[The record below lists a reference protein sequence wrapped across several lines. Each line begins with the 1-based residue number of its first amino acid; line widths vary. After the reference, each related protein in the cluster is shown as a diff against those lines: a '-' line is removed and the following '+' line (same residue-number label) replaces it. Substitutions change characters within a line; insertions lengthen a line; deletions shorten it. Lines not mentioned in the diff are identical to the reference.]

1 MPPKNIQ
8 RQPQDV
14 TPATYAAIRPGT
26 PVVQLNPQEE
36 EVIHQAARQQGVNTA
51 EAMRRVAENLPPV
64 QQRQTVTEQSL
75 DRLERARELGL
86 TSDDKTD
93 PLNQVMRYGFYK
105 DLKKDMKR
113 GDEDRMST
121 REMMEMAILQRM
133 LPPADNGTQ
142 SGTTQFQQMM
152 SEMKA
157 ENEKQRQ
164 FYEQRLKE
172 QDEKIRDMIFEKRFR
187 TMEDNQAE
195 TVNDLSQ
202 QLADV
207 SQRMEL
213 YRNIPTNPS
222 PEEKKDAISHLEDL
236 GGQIERIKKALAPFG
251 IVQPSPSSPSSSVPS
266 VPGQDIYKKQDGSM
280 DYFRYSVDKLEST
293 IGKVTDAWQKK
304 TPDRKHVAETP
315 PPAET
320 HQTHQTEATY
330 RQLSPEEY
338 ADVLL
343 DKANPTPEEQQWL
356 NNYTAYLEKQRV
368 KLQPKTKVQ
377 QQPYIP
383 QTAPERQAVSEQPA
397 ATGCCICGSPEIY
410 QDGFCEQCWN
420 NQNRT
425 PEQPVEEQP
434 RKSVIDRLKEQE
446 EDELRRTRGLL

>member
-1 MPPKNIQ
+1 MPPPKNIQ

-36 EVIHQAARQQGVNTA
+36 EVINQAARQQGMNTA
-51 EAMRRVAENLPPV
+51 ETMRRVAENLPPV
-64 QQRQTVTEQSL
+64 QPRQTVTDQSL
-75 DRLERARELGL
+75 DKLERARELGL

-133 LPPADNGTQ
+133 LPPADNSAQ

-152 SEMKA
+152 NEMKA

-172 QDEKIRDMIFEKRFR
+172 QDEKIRDMIFEKRIR
-187 TMEDNQAE
+187 TMEDTQAE
-195 TVNDLSQ
+195 SVNNLSQ

-207 SQRMEL
+207 SQRIEL
-213 YRNIPTNPS
+213 YRNIPMNPS
-222 PEEKKDAISHLEDL
+222 PEEKKDAITHLEDI

-251 IVQPSPSSPSSSVPS
+251 ITSSLPSSSALS

-320 HQTHQTEATY
+320 HQTQQQEATY

-343 DKANPTPEEQQWL
+343 SKANPTPEEQQWL

-377 QQPYIP
+377 PYIP
-383 QTAPERQAVSEQPA
+383 QTAPERQAVSEPPG
-397 ATGCCICGSPEIY
+397 ATCRICGNPEIY
-410 QDGFCEQCWN
+410 QDGFCEPCWN

-425 PEQPVEEQP
+425 SEQPVDQP
-434 RKSVIDRLKEQE
+434 QPKRSVIDRLREQE

>member
-1 MPPKNIQ
+1 MPPKSIQ

-14 TPATYAAIRPGT
+14 TPATLSAIRPGT
-26 PVVQLNPQEE
+26 PVVPLNPQEE
-36 EVIHQAARQQGVNTA
+36 AALSEVARKQGVNTA
-51 EAMRRVAENLPPV
+51 EALRRVAESLPTEP
-64 QQRQTVTEQSL
+64 QKQTVTEQSL
-75 DRLERARELGL
+75 DKLERARELGL

-113 GDEDRMST
+113 GDEERMST
-121 REMMEMAILQRM
+121 REMMEMNMVNMQLLIMQKSMGDNQGGGATQHQILNDMR
-133 LPPADNGTQ
+133 
-142 SGTTQFQQMM
+142 
-152 SEMKA
+152 A

-164 FYEQRLKE
+164 YYEQKLKE
-172 QDEKIRDMIFEKRFR
+172 QDEKIRDMLFEKRIR

-195 TVNDLSQ
+195 TVNNLSQ
-202 QLADV
+202 QLADI

-222 PEEKKDAISHLEDL
+222 PEEKKDAISHLEDFGKEL
-236 GGQIERIKKALAPFG
+236 GRVRKALEPFG
-251 IVQPSPSSPSSSVPS
+251 IIPSTQSPASSVPG
-266 VPGQDIYKKQDGSM
+266 VPGQDAYKKQDGSM
-280 DYFRYSVDKLEST
+280 DYFRYTVDKLEST

-304 TPDRKHVAETP
+304 TPDRKQVAETP

-343 DKANPTPEEQQWL
+343 SKANPTQEEQQWL

-377 QQPYIP
+377 QYTR
-383 QTAPERQAVSEQPA
+383 QTAPERQAAGEPQL
-397 ATGCCICGSPEIY
+397 ATGCRICGSPEIY
-410 QDGFCEQCWN
+410 HDGFCEQCWN
-420 NQNRT
+420 NQNIT
-425 PEQPVEEQP
+425 PEPAVDQQPK
-434 RKSVIDRLKEQE
+434 KSVIDRLREQE
-446 EDELRRTRGLL
+446 DEELRRSGGLL

>member
-1 MPPKNIQ
+1 MPPPKNIQ

-26 PVVQLNPQEE
+26 PVVPLNPQEE
-36 EVIHQAARQQGVNTA
+36 EVINQAARQQGVNTA
-51 EAMRRVAENLPPV
+51 ETMRRVAENLSPGQP
-64 QQRQTVTEQSL
+64 RQTVTDQSL
-75 DRLERARELGL
+75 DKLERARELGL

-113 GDEDRMST
+113 GDEDRMT
-121 REMMEMAILQRM
+121 VREMMEMAILQRM
-133 LPPADNGTQ
+133 LPPADNSAQ

-152 SEMKA
+152 NEMKA

-172 QDEKIRDMIFEKRFR
+172 QDEKIRDMIFEKRIR
-187 TMEDNQAE
+187 TMEDTQAE
-195 TVNDLSQ
+195 SVNNLSQ

-207 SQRMEL
+207 SQRIEL

-222 PEEKKDAISHLEDL
+222 PEEKKDAITHLEDI

-251 IVQPSPSSPSSSVPS
+251 ITSSLPSSSALS

-315 PPAET
+315 PPET
-320 HQTHQTEATY
+320 RQTRQQEATY

-343 DKANPTPEEQQWL
+343 NKANPTPEEQQWL

-377 QQPYIP
+377 PYIP
-383 QTAPERQAVSEQPA
+383 QTAPERQAVSEPPV
-397 ATGCCICGSPEIY
+397 ATGCRNCGNPEIY
-410 QDGFCEQCWN
+410 QDGFCEPCWN

-425 PEQPVEEQP
+425 SEQPVDQPQP
-434 RKSVIDRLKEQE
+434 RRSVIDRLREQE